1 MVKNDNSLNVVKNH
15 NVSPNN
21 TVKNDNK
28 NSAKNDNLSPM

>member
-21 TVKNDNK
+21 TFKNDNK

>member
-1 MVKNDNSLNVVKNH
+1 MVKNDISLNAVKNH

-21 TVKNDNK
+21 TAKNDNK